1 MNNGP
6 DTLLD
11 NQKLDIAGQDVT
23 VSIKSA
29 QWKIGD
35 VEAKPVLNPSGFLC
49 PDLVKVVCPSKY
61 DASP

>member
-11 NQKLDIAGQDVT
+11 NQKLDIAGRDVT

-29 QWKIGD
+29 RWKIGD
-35 VEAKPVLNPSGFLC
+35 AGAKPVLNPSGFLC
-49 PDLVKVVCPSKY
+49 PDLVKVARPSKY